1 MPKAGV
7 AFNAVLIAAGLLLS
21 AFLWLSASGNSPG
34 FLPLGSPTARPAEV
48 TLARALPQRQ
58 RAGAP
63 KRARSRRT
71 NAACAR
77 SRDSCQQR
85 RVRVRD
91 RSGAAG
97 RAPPDA
103 GESSDD
109 AGPRDTTSRRDAAAS
124 SSPASSATGDRD
136 RKPRRGCAD
145 VDDGLWREGAF
156 DAPSDASAAPAGEL
170 PAAPHAEAVAA
181 ASACAC
187 ERSTFGGHARRT
199 ASTSAG

>member
-63 KRARSRRT
+63 KRARSTRT
-71 NAACAR
+71 NAAAPVVVIPASSAVSVSVTAQAR
-77 SRDSCQQR
+77 P
-85 RVRVRD
+85 
-91 RSGAAG
+91 AA
-97 RAPPDA
+97 APPDA

-145 VDDGLWREGAF
+145 VDDRLWREGAF

-187 ERSTFGGHARRT
+187 ERSTSGGHARRT